1 MKYVLFYESADD
13 VAEKAPVHFAEHK
26 ARWQE
31 FLERGS
37 LLLIGPFSD
46 GSGAMAVFT
55 TMAAAEE
62 FRRGRPVRAAWRH
75 HELVHQGVDG
85 GDLHSLMPTTAT
97 DCRNAGRCRA
107 GQPVAG
113 HSVAGR

>member
-62 FRRGRPVRAAWRH
+62 FAAGDPFVLH
-75 HELVHQGVDG
+75 GVITNWYIREWMEAI
-85 GDLHSLMPTTAT
+85 STP
-97 DCRNAGRCRA
+97 
-107 GQPVAG
+107 
-113 HSVAGR
+113 

>member
-31 FLERGS
+31 FLERGN

-62 FRRGRPVRAAWRH
+62 FAAGDPFVLH
-75 HELVHQGVDG
+75 GVITNWYIREWMEAI
-85 GDLHSLMPTTAT
+85 STP
-97 DCRNAGRCRA
+97 
-107 GQPVAG
+107 
-113 HSVAGR
+113 

>member
-1 MKYVLFYESADD
+1 MKYVLFYESAED

-37 LLLIGPFSD
+37 LLWIGPFSD

-55 TMAAAEE
+55 TMAAAKE
-62 FRRGRPVRAAWRH
+62 FAAGDPFVLH
-75 HELVHQGVDG
+75 GVITNWYIREWMEAI
-85 GDLHSLMPTTAT
+85 STP
-97 DCRNAGRCRA
+97 
-107 GQPVAG
+107 
-113 HSVAGR
+113 